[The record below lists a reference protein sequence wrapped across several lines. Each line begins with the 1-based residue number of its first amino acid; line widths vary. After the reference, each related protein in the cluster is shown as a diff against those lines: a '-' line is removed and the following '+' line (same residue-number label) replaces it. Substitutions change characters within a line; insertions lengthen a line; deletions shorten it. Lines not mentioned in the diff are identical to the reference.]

1 MGEVKETARYKKYDC
16 RAWKRDFWKERYK
29 EVQEKEIKVERG

>member
-1 MGEVKETARYKKYDC
+1 MGEVKETARYKKCDC
-16 RAWKRDFWKERYK
+16 RAWKRDFWGERYK